1 MIAKNFLSLV
11 LVVPLAVINAY
22 PQHQHPDMPEQLG
35 SVQKSREFYRQL
47 TTQCAASKSRR
58 PELAHA
64 MELLNKP

>member
-22 PQHQHPDMPEQLG
+22 PQHPDMPEQLG
-35 SVQKSREFYRQL
+35 SVQKSREFYQQL